1 MSEHKVELDVRLNTD
16 KVGKDFDDLEKQAK
30 AGAKTVGAALDDM
43 QESVDDMADKT
54 EKSTKQT
61 ESAYD
66 RLTRTI
72 QEQQETVR
80 KLKQEYANA
89 VLEFGEASEEA
100 KSLAA
105 KIEEASTELAQN
117 RADFQHAADAA
128 DQYDK
133 SLEDVSD
140 SLEEGA
146 DKASIFGDVL
156 KGSLASAAIEKG
168 IGLLA
173 SGVQSAVSSTME
185 LDDSSKKLAASTGA
199 TREEMEQYSGVLA
212 DMYKNN
218 YGESISE
225 TADAM
230 ALVRQYTGE
239 VDPTKLQELTEN
251 AIALDDTFANMD
263 IGETIRGVDSLMTN
277 MGLSAE
283 EAFDYIVVGAQNGL
297 NKSGELTDNI
307 AEYGQLWGQAGFS
320 AQEMFTIL
328 QNGLDS
334 GAYNLDKVNDFVKE
348 FSISLADGRIEE
360 NISSFSAETQNLFA
374 AWQNGQATT
383 RDVFYSVINDLSQ
396 MTNQQEALTIASN
409 TWSALGE
416 DNAMA
421 IITSLDDV
429 NDTYKDVHGSMESL
443 KDVRYDSVTNEYK
456 KLGRTMQTDVIQPVL
471 KKFLPV
477 AQKGMKLLADN
488 IDTIVPIA
496 TAAGAAIGT
505 MWVAKKAKSL
515 ITNLKDTV
523 KGIAGVIT
531 KIIAHTTATAADT
544 AATTADTAAKGA
556 QSAANVSATA
566 TQTAL
571 NVAMNACPILLLVTG
586 IGLLVGGIASWV
598 NSNDAATDS
607 TARLSEEVKAMAEE
621 AAAAEE
627 NLQSAMDTAGQT
639 VSDAETRAAMAG
651 QLADELAV
659 LADKTFLTTE
669 EQERMATLVGEL
681 NALYPE
687 MGLQIDSVTG
697 KLNMSSQ
704 EMQEYV
710 ENLQNMALAEAYNR
724 AAADSYDAVVEATT
738 KLTEAQEKEQEAKD
752 NLAEKTEALEAA
764 QEAERNRLEEL
775 ERAEEEYRAA
785 LNRGEEDLWKYT
797 NRISDLETGYI
808 DLNGETVKYSDVIGD
823 LNQDVREA
831 EQVHEDAA
839 EVVSDLQEEVDAATE
854 TANGYTKQAND
865 LTMATEEATS
875 ATQNFT
881 ESQRQT
887 AEAASNASTIEQA
900 QAIALQGTANA
911 AHEAATAEQAR
922 EIALNNMSAAAQ
934 ASITVAGQEV
944 EAFNNLSAVEQQ
956 RAVDVTNSVLTMQ
969 SNVQSALESQM
980 NMFEQFDGGVQLSTE
995 QLLSNMESQITG
1007 VQQWEQ
1013 NLAILADRG
1022 INQDLLQN
1030 LAEMGPQ
1037 AAGYVQTFVNMSDEE
1052 FAKAN
1057 DLWSQSVNIKGMSD
1071 QWGQELTQSV
1081 GELAAGGQEAWS
1093 SLAESMG
1100 MQAENSGEYVVQG
1113 LVTGMKNA
1121 ASQIQDA
1128 GEEVGDT
1135 LLKSIDTGLGVNSP
1149 SKYARISGEQ
1159 TGEGLKIGVKN
1170 KKSVVNSSGAELGQS
1185 VITGIE
1191 SVHLYNAGVDAGSD
1205 FGEGLN
1211 VGIQSWAGRVAS
1223 TAAQTVR
1230 SAITA
1235 AKAEQNSNSPAKET
1249 IDLGHDYGEGYV
1261 IGIRD
1266 MIPASADV
1274 SADLVTSAL
1283 SAADMRNSWAVAA
1296 MEEAVNSRSASLH
1309 REYSAGMSES
1319 AAVSRVRKDNDEL
1332 HQLAKELGIVI
1343 ANELRDNTEIVF
1355 DQREI
1360 GRMVRKVL

>member
-334 GAYNLDKVNDFVKE
+334 GAYNLDKVNDFIKE
-348 FSISLADGRIEE
+348 FSISLADGRIGE
-360 NISSFSAETQNLFA
+360 NINSFSAETQNLFN

-421 IITSLDDV
+421 IITSLDDI

-443 KDVRYDSVTNEYK
+443 KEVRYDSITNEYK
-456 KLGRTMQTDVIQPVL
+456 KLGRTMQTDVIEPVL

-505 MWVAKKAKSL
+505 MWVAKKAKSF
-515 ITNLKDTV
+515 IGDIKSAVSNV
-523 KGIAGVIT
+523 KNYVVALY
-531 KIIAHTTATAADT
+531 
-544 AATTADTAAKGA
+544 A
-556 QSAANVSATA
+556 QSAANVSATT

-571 NVAMNACPILLLVTG
+571 NVAMNACPVLLLVTG

-598 NSNDAATDS
+598 NSNDEATDS
-607 TARLSEEVKAMAEE
+607 TARLSEEVKVMAEE

-752 NLAEKTEALEAA
+752 NLTEKTAALEEA
-764 QEAERNRLEEL
+764 QEAESNRLDEL
-775 ERAEEEYRAA
+775 RQAEEDYRDA
-785 LNRGEEDLWKYT
+785 LNRGESDLWKYE

-808 DLNGETVKYSDVIGD
+808 KLNGETVKYSDVIGD
-823 LNQDVREA
+823 LNQDVQEA
-831 EQVHEDAA
+831 EQVHADAA

-922 EIALNNMSAAAQ
+922 EIALNNMSVAAQ

-995 QLLSNMESQITG
+995 QLLSNMESQIAG

-1128 GEEVGDT
+1128 GEEAGDT
-1135 LLKSIDTGLGVNSP
+1135 LLKSIDTSLGVNSP

-1159 TGEGLKIGVKN
+1159 TGEGLYLGMKN
-1170 KKSVVNSSGAELGQS
+1170 K
-1185 VITGIE
+1185 IE
-1191 SVHLYNAGVDAGSD
+1191 PVRTAGSD
-1205 FGEGLN
+1205 LGDAAIDGVDSVGLYDAGVGAGEDFGSGLN
-1211 VGIQSWAGRVAS
+1211 VGINRWAGTVAN
-1223 TAAQTVR
+1223 TAAQVVR
-1230 SAITA
+1230 NAINA
-1235 AKAEQNSNSPAKET
+1235 AKAEQDSNSPAKET

-1261 IGIRD
+1261 VGIRD
-1266 MIPASADV
+1266 MIPESAGV
-1274 SADLVTSAL
+1274 SADLVASAL
-1283 SAADMRNSWAVAA
+1283 NAADMRNSWAISA
-1296 MEEAVNSRSASLH
+1296 MEEAVNSRS
-1309 REYSAGMSES
+1309 RFYDSAWSDARPVELYGGTSGGNNVVNQTINFYQPAES
-1319 AAVSRVRKDNDEL
+1319 PVKMARAVRKEAVR
-1332 HQLAKELGIVI
+1332 LAYTG
-1343 ANELRDNTEIVF
+1343 
-1355 DQREI
+1355 
-1360 GRMVRKVL
+1360 

>member
-66 RLTRTI
+66 RLTRII

-117 RADFQHAADAA
+117 RADFQQASAAA

-133 SLEDVSD
+133 SLENVSD
-140 SLEEGA
+140 SLEEGT

-156 KGSLASAAIEKG
+156 KGSLASTAIEKG

-505 MWVAKKAKSL
+505 MWVAKKAKSF
-515 ITNLKDTV
+515 IGDIKSAVSTV
-523 KGIAGVIT
+523 KTYVVALYS
-531 KIIAHTTATAADT
+531 
-544 AATTADTAAKGA
+544 
-556 QSAANVSATA
+556 QSAANVSATT

-571 NVAMNACPILLLVTG
+571 NVAMNACPVLLLVTG
-586 IGLLVGGIASWV
+586 IGLLVGGIASWI

-797 NRISDLETGYI
+797 NRMSDLETGYI

-865 LTMATEEATS
+865 LTTATEEATS
-875 ATQNFT
+875 ATQNLT
-881 ESQRQT
+881 AAQRAT

-911 AHEAATAEQAR
+911 AQNASTIEQAR
-922 EIALNNMSAAAQ
+922 EIALQGMTAAAQ
-934 ASITVAGQEV
+934 ASITTAGQEL
-944 EAFNNLSAVEQQ
+944 EAYNSLSAAEQQ
-956 RAVDVTNSVLTMQ
+956 LAVDVTNSVLTMQ

-995 QLLSNMESQITG
+995 QLLSNMESQIAG

-1052 FAKAN
+1052 FSKAN

-1121 ASQIQDA
+1121 ASQIQEA
-1128 GEEVGDT
+1128 GDEAGDT
-1135 LLKSIDTGLGVNSP
+1135 LLKSIDTSLGVSSP
-1149 SKYARISGEQ
+1149 SKYAKTSGEQ

-1170 KKSVVNSSGAELGQS
+1170 KKSVVNSAGAELGQS

-1191 SVHLYNAGVDAGSD
+1191 GVHLYNAGVDAGSD

-1211 VGIQSWAGRVAS
+1211 VGIQSWAGQIAS

>member
-360 NISSFSAETQNLFA
+360 NINSFSAETQNLFA

-429 NDTYKDVHGSMESL
+429 NDTYKDVRGSMESL

-505 MWVAKKAKSL
+505 MWVAKKAKSF
-515 ITNLKDTV
+515 IGDIKSAVSTV
-523 KGIAGVIT
+523 KTYVVALYS
-531 KIIAHTTATAADT
+531 
-544 AATTADTAAKGA
+544 
-556 QSAANVSATA
+556 QSAANVSATT

-571 NVAMNACPILLLVTG
+571 NVAMNACPVLLLVTG
-586 IGLLVGGIASWV
+586 IGLLVGGIASWI

-865 LTMATEEATS
+865 LTTATEEATS
-875 ATQNFT
+875 ATQNLT
-881 ESQRQT
+881 AAQRAT

-911 AHEAATAEQAR
+911 AQNASTIEQAR
-922 EIALNNMSAAAQ
+922 EIALQGMTAAAQ
-934 ASITVAGQEV
+934 ASITTAGQEL
-944 EAFNNLSAVEQQ
+944 EAYNSLSAAEQQ
-956 RAVDVTNSVLTMQ
+956 LAVDVTNSVLTMQ

-1052 FAKAN
+1052 FSKAN

-1100 MQAENSGEYVVQG
+1100 MQAEDSGEYVVQG
-1113 LVTGMKNA
+1113 MVTGMKNA
-1121 ASQIQDA
+1121 ASQIQEA
-1128 GEEVGDT
+1128 GDEAGDT
-1135 LLKSIDTGLGVNSP
+1135 LLKSIDTSLGVSSP
-1149 SKYARISGEQ
+1149 SKYAKTSGEQ

-1170 KKSVVNSSGAELGQS
+1170 KKSVVNSAGAELGQS

-1191 SVHLYNAGVDAGSD
+1191 GVHLYNAGVGAGSD

-1211 VGIQSWAGRVAS
+1211 VGIQSWAGQIAS